1 MRLPLEKDVYA
12 TIISVYAPTKT
23 DPEENKEEFYSQLRV
38 VLSKVPAK
46 DKLILT
52 GDFNARVGRD
62 SVKWP
67 GVLGPHGIGYCN
79 SNGELLLDLCSEN
92 DLVVTNTL
100 FKQKEQQKTTWMQP
114 HSKHWHL
121 LDYVI
126 TKRKDLN
133 DVLNTRVMRGA
144 DCSTDHQMLRS
155 TIAFS
160 IRKKH

>member
-1 MRLPLEKDVYA
+1 MYA
-12 TIISVYAPTKT
+12 TIVSVYAPTKT
-23 DPEENKEEFYSQLRV
+23 DPEENKEEFYSQLRDV
-38 VLSKVPAK
+38 FSKVPAK

-62 SVKWP
+62 SDKWL
-67 GVLGPHGIGYCN
+67 GVLGPHRIGNSN
-79 SNGELLLDLCSEN
+79 SNGEQLLDLCSEN
-92 DLVVTNTL
+92 GLVITNTL
-100 FKQKEQQKTTWMQP
+100 FKHKEQYKTTWMHP
-114 HSKHWHL
+114 RSKHWHL